1 MDAVISEC
9 RKVRQGS
16 LFMRGKSGITRI
28 DLRKL
33 KYCEVN
39 GHTLIFHL
47 ENERIVKSAGSLDEL
62 YGKLGQLE
70 NFLRPHRSYVVNM
83 EYIQSISYKAV
94 TMDDMTEIP
103 IPHGKC
109 SEIKKRYLE
118 YTFGEKQGFI

>member
-1 MDAVISEC
+1 M
-9 RKVRQGS
+9 
-16 LFMRGKSGITRI
+16 
-28 DLRKL
+28 
-33 KYCEVN
+33 
-39 GHTLIFHL
+39 
-47 ENERIVKSAGSLDEL
+47 

-70 NFLRPHRSYVVNM
+70 NFLRLHRSYVVNM